1 MKKVV
6 LIIEDEDYQLEM
18 LEQLVLAVSEDVEI
32 YTADNVALA
41 YQILMEKTIDVF
53 VVDIIMD
60 TEKPGDTSGIRLVE
74 KVRGIPKYMFTP
86 VIFVTS
92 LEDPDMYAYKDL
104 NCIDYIEKPY
114 EPEQIIPT
122 LKRALNYTTNREEQA
137 RINFRKDG
145 ILYPINIKD
154 IVYMEILKR
163 MMHIYLSSGD
173 TLEIPY
179 RTCKQVLDEADS
191 PCLLQCSRS
200 TVVNKDYILSID
212 VQNQYI
218 VFKKNFGRVD
228 IGITYKRKIL
238 AEFAN
243 DC

>member
-18 LEQLVLAVSEDVEI
+18 LEQIVSAASEDVEI
-32 YTADNVALA
+32 HTADNVALA

-74 KVRGIPKYMFTP
+74 KVRRIPKYMFTP

-122 LKRALNYTTNREEQA
+122 LKKALNYTTNREEDT

-154 IVYMEILKR
+154 IVYMEVLKR
-163 MMHIYLSSGD
+163 IMHIHLASED

-179 RTCKQVLDEADS
+179 RTCKQVMEEADS
-191 PCLLQCSRS
+191 PRLIQCSRS
-200 TVVNKDYILSID
+200 TIVNKDYILSID

-228 IGITYKRKIL
+228 IGITYKRRIL
-238 AEFAN
+238 AEFAY